1 MANQN
6 PYQIH
11 GQNKGTLVP
20 GQSIAV
26 GQFNVQVERYLS
38 QGGFAHVY
46 LVRTATPVY
55 NTTHHVLK
63 RIAVDSE
70 GMLTEVKKEVDVMR
84 LLKGHPNIVHLI
96 DAAWSKMSNGTYEVF
111 ILMEYCPGGG
121 IIDMMNRRL
130 RERLTEAEILQIFA
144 DVCEGVAF
152 MHSSRPP
159 LLHRDLKVENI
170 LQSSPTSFKLC
181 DFGSATY
188 ASPRPPS
195 TAQEIRALE
204 ADLNRHTTLQYRA
217 PEMVDLYLRRPV
229 DEKSD
234 VWALGVLLYKLC
246 YYTTPFEEH
255 GPLAILNV
263 QYKTPPY
270 PVYSNQ
276 MNALIA
282 SMLRE
287 HGVHRPTV
295 FEVLEQ
301 VHRLRG
307 TKSQFKY
314 NVPSPQPLSPKHV
327 SSKNASAFSN
337 SKPPQQTLTS
347 PPVPNGTSSNSASA
361 KNAGVQAREMVL
373 EAIAPMRRGRP
384 AAIKDA
390 NEPSSSSSTRPASP
404 HKPITSSTA
413 RQPDGTK
420 PPNNWLD
427 SGFDAEEEK
436 AWKAIAATKAPERL
450 KPSGDDAWAVKT
462 SANSDKAKDQGFGDD
477 FGQKLW
483 DSFDPQS
490 AKPKNPDAPSN
501 AASTSHYQPLTPS
514 RTPGLT
520 PSGVVRPRL
529 IPSKSKERDAFEGLG
544 LQPNTRPL
552 PTLGEAR
559 KLRTGL
565 AVLSTQSSRSD
576 AYRPPSSPSTTRN
589 TYLAAQSQPMR
600 GASSSP
606 ARTTPQP
613 STSPAASPIP
623 PPIQTPSADLPAES
637 RFPSLEE
644 LDASFGTGALS
655 KHPPVIG
662 IRAGAQLSGAL
673 QAQEAKSSLEIDV
686 PKVESLKPIR
696 LPSYNG
702 GSRSAQVTGSA
713 MRPSQTT
720 GDGASGAD
728 IRRVLRA
735 DKDAEAT
742 QEVPKGTAP
751 AKSAKMPSPEISSQR
766 PNTTTYTGSKFS
778 SHRPSPSEAP
788 DKLAAPKPTRSTT
801 DWLTGSDNEQ
811 LPSISPRTPV
821 LRASPNKR
829 SSYLE
834 AGSRT
839 TQVNEIARRGSPT
852 PLSASISGSPPKPTA
867 TRSRL
872 PSLTQSK
879 PPMRPTNINTTGAK
893 YSPAEALSDNRSPL
907 PLSRKAGDTQK
918 DVDPQSS
925 PDEDGPEDPAR
936 LSRPSKVV
944 SGQQKTRHK
953 ARQSSVHDL
962 VDLWGGGI
970 SSGTDG
976 KEHKKD
982 LVAPLSNLDT
992 SRLSPSKRTSVNL
1005 SSPVVTSF
1013 PRSASPKPIG
1023 IDSRQTSQGTDASDG
1038 NRPQPSPVAPT
1049 PSPSSG
1055 RSRPQSMFI
1064 FPSRASDALG
1074 SGHPSAPALSS
1085 SLSPPADLP
1094 KRPTRRTSI
1103 SDMVQHYE
1111 AINKTGLG
1119 PPPVAAKPQALR
1131 PSNVRK
1137 VSADVISL
1145 SQNQRAALHATSPTS
1160 PPQSDS
1166 PRKMIQPSTL
1176 TAPPSDANP
1185 RRTSPTLTEGIAHI
1199 ARRQAEKDEARAFD
1213 EAVSKLKK
1221 ATGPD
1226 ESNQSPPDQ
1235 PYRGVGRLID
1245 QWQRKTAEVEGTTP
1259 RRGGFAAKR
1268 GTALGK
1274 S

>member
-6 PYQIH
+6 PYQTH
-11 GQNKGTLVP
+11 GQNKGTLVA

-96 DAAWSKMSNGTYEVF
+96 DAAWSKMANGTYEVF

-276 MNALIA
+276 MNTLIA

-295 FEVLEQ
+295 FEVLDQ

-314 NVPSPQPLSPKHV
+314 NIPSPQPLSPKHA
-327 SSKNASAFSN
+327 SSKNASGFST
-337 SKPPQQTLTS
+337 SKPPQQISTS
-347 PPVPNGTSSNSASA
+347 PPVLNGTSSSTASA

-384 AAIKDA
+384 ATSKDT

-404 HKPITSSTA
+404 HKPTTSTTA
-413 RQPDGTK
+413 RQPEGTRLSD
-420 PPNNWLD
+420 NWLD

-490 AKPKNPDAPSN
+490 AGPKNTSTSSN

-544 LQPNTRPL
+544 LQPNSRPL

-565 AVLSTQSSRSD
+565 AVLSTQSNHSD

-600 GASSSP
+600 GASSP

-613 STSPAASPIP
+613 SASPAASPIP
-623 PPIQTPSADLPAES
+623 PPIQTHSADLPAES

-644 LDASFGTGALS
+644 LDASFVTGTSS
-655 KHPPVIG
+655 KQPPVIG

-673 QAQEAKSSLEIDV
+673 QAQEARSSLDIDV
-686 PKVESLKPIR
+686 PRVESWRPGPAQRKSQVVRCARVRPPEMAHQALILDEYFEPRRTQNRHRKHIR
-696 LPSYNG
+696 
-702 GSRSAQVTGSA
+702 
-713 MRPSQTT
+713 
-720 GDGASGAD
+720 
-728 IRRVLRA
+728 
-735 DKDAEAT
+735 
-742 QEVPKGTAP
+742 
-751 AKSAKMPSPEISSQR
+751 
-766 PNTTTYTGSKFS
+766 FS
-778 SHRPSPSEAP
+778 SHRSSPSEAA
-788 DKLAAPKPTRSTT
+788 DKPPASKPMRSTT

-839 TQVNEIARRGSPT
+839 TKVNEIARRTSPT
-852 PLSASISGSPPKPTA
+852 PLSSSVGGSPPKPTA

-879 PPMRPTNINTTGAK
+879 PPTRPTNINTTGAK
-893 YSPAEALSDNRSPL
+893 YNPAEALSDNWSPL
-907 PLSRKAGDTQK
+907 PLSRKATDNQK
-918 DVDPQSS
+918 DVDAQSS
-925 PDEDGPEDPAR
+925 PDEDGPEHPAR
-936 LSRPSKVV
+936 LSRPSNMV

-970 SSGTDG
+970 SSGADG

-982 LVAPLSNLDT
+982 LVAPLSNLET

-1005 SSPVVTSF
+1005 SSPAVTSF
-1013 PRSASPKPIG
+1013 PRSASPKPTG
-1023 IDSRQTSQGTDASDG
+1023 IDSRQTSQGTDASDIS
-1038 NRPQPSPVAPT
+1038 RPQPSPVPPT

-1085 SLSPPADLP
+1085 SLSPPVDLP

-1119 PPPVAAKPQALR
+1119 PPPVATKPQEFNALR
-1131 PSNVRK
+1131 PSN
-1137 VSADVISL
+1137 
-1145 SQNQRAALHATSPTS
+1145 SQRPALQPISPTS

-1166 PRKMIQPSTL
+1166 PRGTIQPSNL
-1176 TAPPSDANP
+1176 SAPPSDVTP
-1185 RRTSPTLTEGIAHI
+1185 RRTSPTITEGIAPI
-1199 ARRQAEKDEARAFD
+1199 GRRQTEKDEAKAFD
-1213 EAVSKLKK
+1213 EAISKLKK
-1221 ATGPD
+1221 ATGND
-1226 ESNQSPPDQ
+1226 EGNQSPPDQ

-1259 RRGGFAAKR
+1259 GAPRRGGFVAKR
-1268 GTALGK
+1268 GTALTSASGK